1 MDDYELGQ
9 PDIELRMTAQ
19 QARDFAEK
27 LADDDFRGDLENP
40 EKAAEMLKEFGI
52 TISPEF
58 AKGKISWPD
67 PGEIEEVRS
76 KTRDAPGFRARH
88 DETCFH
94 VIVWFADALARN
106 DE

>member
-1 MDDYELGQ
+1 MNDYEQGQ

-27 LADDDFRGDLENP
+27 LTDEDFRKELEKSP
-40 EKAAEMLKEFGI
+40 EKASEMLREFGI
-52 TISPEF
+52 TISPEL

-67 PGEIEEVRS
+67 PSDIENARG
-76 KTRDAPGFRARH
+76 KIRDAPAFRAGH

-94 VIVWFADALARN
+94 VIVWFADALARK
-106 DE
+106 